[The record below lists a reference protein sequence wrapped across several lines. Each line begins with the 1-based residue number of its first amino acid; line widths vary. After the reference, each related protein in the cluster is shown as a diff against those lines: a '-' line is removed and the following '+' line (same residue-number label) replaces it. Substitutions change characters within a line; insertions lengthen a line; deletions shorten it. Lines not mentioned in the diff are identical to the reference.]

1 MEDLKLGFGEILTYA
16 SVAIFALGMVTFA
29 VVYRR
34 TLLQTIEEY
43 EKAKNV
49 LQELIVMLRKV
60 KGGKRESKLL
70 KDFDVKTMQSTKI
83 EATGKFEELEK
94 KLVILTNQLKSSSAS
109 DRALTTRVMEM
120 QREVQNLTKIQ
131 KDFRRRINSFNETIQ
146 QTPRSER
153 KETIIQTEDL
163 LLSRITETERWVLRM
178 LVEEGSLT
186 APKVKKK
193 IGKTREHTAR
203 LMKKLWQEGYIERDT
218 HRMPFSYR
226 PTKKLK
232 KLLKKETDEKKNE
245 KIAPTVPKEKTK

>member
-1 MEDLKLGFGEILTYA
+1 MGIGEILTFA
-16 SVAIFALGMVTFA
+16 SVAIFAMGMVTFA

-34 TLLQTIEEY
+34 TLLQTMEEY
-43 EKAKNV
+43 EKAKVV
-49 LQELIVMLRKV
+49 LRELIVTLHKI
-60 KGGKRESKLL
+60 KGGKRDSKML
-70 KDFDVKTMQSTKI
+70 KVFNEKTMQATKI
-83 EATGKFEELEK
+83 EAPGKFEELEK
-94 KLVILTNQLKSSSAS
+94 KLVTLTNQLKSSSAS
-109 DRALTTRVMEM
+109 DRELTTRVMEI
-120 QREVQNLTKIQ
+120 QKEVQNITKTQNAFQ
-131 KDFRRRINSFNETIQ
+131 KRINSFNEKIQ
-146 QTPRSER
+146 QTPRLEG

-186 APKVKKK
+186 APKVEKK

-232 KLLKKETDEKKNE
+232 KLLKKETGEKKTE
-245 KIAPTVPKEKTK
+245 KVAPTVPKEKTK